1 LAEVE
6 SCPVTAT
13 TCNAARVAKIAHQ
26 AEPYKPHLRLPAV
39 AARMSL
45 VSVSR
50 RLGHSSPDLTARV
63 YGHEYRSS
71 AQTDADALS
80 AFRAAEA
87 TGRVV
92 PLRSIDN

>member
-1 LAEVE
+1 MAEVE

-26 AEPYKPHLRLPAV
+26 AEPYKPHLRLPARGRHV
-39 AARMSL
+39 AGLGVAP
-45 VSVSR
+45 V
-50 RLGHSSPDLTARV
+50 GHSSPDLTARV